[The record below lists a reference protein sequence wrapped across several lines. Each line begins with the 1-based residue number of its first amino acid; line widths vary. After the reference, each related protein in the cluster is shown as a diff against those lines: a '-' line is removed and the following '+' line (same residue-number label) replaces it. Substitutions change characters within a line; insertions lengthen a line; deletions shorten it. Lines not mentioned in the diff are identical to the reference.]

1 MGIELVL
8 REDGIMMVEPFEK
21 EREVLGEIGLDYLDD
36 VDELDLLLCYD
47 YFWHIE
53 YNILRKWI
61 DGLMTINSF

>member
-1 MGIELVL
+1 MGIERVL

-21 EREVLGEIGLDYLDD
+21 EGEVLGEIGLDYLDD

-61 DGLMTINSF
+61 DGLYDY

>member
-47 YFWHIE
+47 YF
-53 YNILRKWI
+53 
-61 DGLMTINSF
+61 